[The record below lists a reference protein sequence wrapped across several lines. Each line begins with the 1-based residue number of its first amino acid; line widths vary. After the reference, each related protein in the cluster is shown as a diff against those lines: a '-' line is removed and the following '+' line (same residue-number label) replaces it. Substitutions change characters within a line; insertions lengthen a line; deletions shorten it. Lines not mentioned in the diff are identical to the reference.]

1 MRGPVSLAEGLALGA
16 REALP
21 LLPPSGRQALARRPA
36 RRLPRVDGAP
46 SPCSLLPGHK
56 SSRLGGSPGPCPPAA
71 LTSSFTSPRGD
82 LHPPRDLRHR
92 PGFRGSGAPGPGR
105 TSRPRRPHTHTPE
118 EPEAGL
124 ACTVNTT
131 ASARSAKA
139 PGRSPPGPRP
149 PTFLAPW
156 RAPGQAQTRAPP
168 TTPPDASGC
177 VCVGGSCQP
186 APSPPAQTPTSLGPT
201 ASRVPSPARPPEA
214 GEGDRV

>member
-16 REALP
+16 QGALP
-21 LLPPSGRQALARRPA
+21 PLPPSGRQALARRPA

-92 PGFRGSGAPGPGR
+92 PGFRRAPGPGR

-131 ASARSAKA
+131 ASAHSAEA
-139 PGRSPPGPRP
+139 ARPLTSRPTPTHLPGSMEGARASPDTCSAHDPARCLG
-149 PTFLAPW
+149 
-156 RAPGQAQTRAPP
+156 
-168 TTPPDASGC
+168 
-177 VCVGGSCQP
+177 VCVWGGGSCQP

-201 ASRVPSPARPPEA
+201 ASRVPSPACPPEA